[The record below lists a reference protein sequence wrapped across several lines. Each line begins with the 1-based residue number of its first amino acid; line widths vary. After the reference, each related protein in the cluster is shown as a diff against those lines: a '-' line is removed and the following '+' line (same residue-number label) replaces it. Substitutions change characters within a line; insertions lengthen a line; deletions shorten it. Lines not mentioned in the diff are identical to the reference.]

1 MKLTDKDKLQARES
15 YKKLNDGEAALR
27 NYNKRHSAAPNRI
40 EVRSASAGSVA
51 AARSMPKQRGS
62 VRSKRETVVRSLKNP
77 MLSLTDF
84 PPQAIRV
91 LKTTLKLLAEGK
103 EVTVTAQPEE
113 LTTQQ
118 AADFLRVSRPF
129 LVGLLE
135 KGEIPFHK
143 TGTHRRI
150 GFGDLQAYKERI
162 DARRLSA
169 LEELTKQAQELDMG
183 Y

>member
-27 NYNKRHSAAPNRI
+27 NYKEKHSAAPNRI
-40 EVRSASAGSVA
+40 EVKSASSGSVA
-51 AARSMPKQRGS
+51 APRSMPKQRGS
-62 VRSKRETVVRSLKNP
+62 VGLKRGVAARPLKNP
-77 MLSLTDF
+77 MLSLSDF
-84 PPQAIRV
+84 PPQAISI

-118 AADFLRVSRPF
+118 AADFLRVSRPY
-129 LVGLLE
+129 LVSLLD
-135 KGEIPFHK
+135 KGEIPSRK
-143 TGTHRRI
+143 VGTHRRVL
-150 GFGDLQAYKERI
+150 FADLATYKERI
-162 DARRLSA
+162 DAERLKV
-169 LEELTKQAQELDMG
+169 LDELTAQAQELGMG